1 MAQIEINMAEAAE
14 ATAGSNATLTGSP
27 SGDTQ
32 PGGQGLPSAEEAIRA
47 AESIVGG
54 SANVSPEARLG
65 NLFRRSGTPG
75 VQNAAVSETTQRVNP
90 PEQAAVPP
98 GQEPPD
104 GGREGNDGRGGDN
117 EGPEG
122 SRNIE
127 PNSGP
132 EWETSPERGRWLV
145 EKIVFMETKLPYEV
159 RYNAE
164 NGPIL
169 NEYYAKLKAF
179 VERFQEDRDKESA
192 FDPLKEHQVE
202 VKEGE
207 GFLQAVQRTYDEWLN
222 RGVVPPIPPGQ
233 EELPPPED
241 LTGTNLQELINSYN
255 NLLSRDPQ
263 LRARAI
269 TELAT
274 TREGLLKYF
283 REAKRK
289 DLLKGVDAIL
299 DAIYAAYTGGELSPD
314 RIRIHAD
321 QQIAG
326 AYNTAEN
333 EFLAQIEHD
342 PDVSGLFGVW
352 EPYLRMARAGLE
364 REFND
369 RIWTPENGEW
379 HPSGEEDEGQ
389 ITETFWSPYGGYPDY
404 YVVTA
409 RTPAEFRRAMESF
422 IEIIRNGSLGY
433 SPTDLMNNIQNFQRV
448 FSARASLMANE
459 HAIRLKKEN
468 RPIGPDDMTVDI
480 ATENRQELQGRAFLW
495 YSFYQYEH
503 YNKEEAKSG
512 ATAMALNEGP
522 ARHTAVLRSG
532 EEGEVGS
539 GTWDYDYLPEIEL
552 ALNTQ
557 GSRGQLGSYTPAQEY
572 LRDTIFEIQTEKRM
586 GVVLKDYDR
595 RDTVLT
601 TNFNLR
607 AKRDKRLEEIERYLR
622 RRRGNL
628 NTLSDEDRN
637 YYLAQKAHTRKNRH
651 RIGIHQSSEEMRSLY
666 EGFDNGDAHR
676 RVYQEFKGLNAEEI
690 QQLPRRLQKSFRLG
704 MVQTTMDQVRQE
716 IRNGVVRDGKKV
728 VFKKD
733 DDLPLLTQVIDRLVE
748 EKQIQE
754 IEKGLYRKIYQDA
767 YARAKAGFEVTQQL
781 EGVSHES
788 TVRGGGVYFIYR
800 NRGVVNYVRE
810 YLDFRDK
817 PRKDRK
823 ASDPDIS
830 KWSPQQRKANFTHD
844 QHLGWIIDEMSKGR
858 RKDSFPPEEQALY
871 ELLNLDERETFVDN
885 VPIHSAQEYGMAAVN
900 WIKMRYADDD
910 PIWQEDR
917 FKIKDASGEMI
928 SVIDA
933 KDANDQYLY
942 PNFRAI
948 YRTAVLNKTLE
959 MVINEFATKGFSA
972 KLRYTEYDF
981 DIKSFDP
988 QKGGIEI
995 TPKGESKVM
1004 TLKRPHIFGYTQLG
1018 QPIIAFDNE
1027 GKPIFGY
1034 DQDGNPISL
1043 GAGDFDELGQA
1054 IIYDK
1059 PADIVRNGQI
1069 TEHRRRINLNTR
1081 NPVFL
1086 NDAYKVLE
1094 RDDGKKRGRPS
1105 SFVFV
1110 EEVELDFQNAVDSD
1124 LALHTTHT
1132 YWAYQSNNTHTL
1144 IPEYV
1149 LNQARQIRDG
1159 LIRPEDADIFAGLL
1173 LTLDPTLSRVKSFS
1187 GDKMTLEGIVFDAA
1201 VEESLMG
1208 SVYVKSALNKKTMPV
1223 DGNSEFMGIGYYT
1236 EDLGGDMGFSM
1247 EAVARA
1253 AKMPKR
1259 WARRFAAVL
1268 NSTPIY
1274 VDSMARNVGRKG
1286 VTGATTMMADNIK
1299 DLTHQPVMSQFALT
1313 KFINMIDS
1321 SAALWF
1327 ALVGGTDPKT
1337 GQHHEGLFMKP
1348 TNNADQL
1355 ARLRDKFPHMEQL
1368 PNQQNE
1374 AFYALLESYGRAWDT
1389 LKVIRTMYSDVR
1401 NAGGALLLERKDV
1414 FLPNGRINPEITAES
1429 ERNTGTSR
1437 HIAKMFW
1444 DAYVEWILDEGP
1456 GGGQQA
1462 YGDVAHIYKMLEDPC
1477 VEDRWIEKGE
1487 LFIDQTG
1494 KPIESDKRQKVA
1506 AQSVRLGNKWVE
1518 KGEMY
1523 INRDGVKMR
1532 SNERQQ
1538 VVVRVSVLRTWADW
1552 LFDKMAL

>member
-1 MAQIEINMAEAAE
+1 MAEIEKLMAEAPTDVTGETGQAGAKSDLAGT
-14 ATAGSNATLTGSP
+14 ATATLERP
-27 SGDTQ
+27 Q
-32 PGGQGLPSAEEAIRA
+32 GQDVA
-47 AESIVGG
+47 
-54 SANVSPEARLG
+54 SPEDRL
-65 NLFRRSGTPG
+65 RRWFKRQFGTTEPQG
-75 VQNAAVSETTQRVNP
+75 ASTSEAAQEANP
-90 PEQAAVPP
+90 AEQQAIPP
-98 GQEPPD
+98 GQGPP
-104 GGREGNDGRGGDN
+104 GGDRGGEN
-117 EGPEG
+117 NGGSHEQPPPGPGGPEG
-122 SRNIE
+122 PRVPE
-127 PNSGP
+127 PTSGP
-132 EWETSPERGRWLV
+132 EWEISPERGRWLV
-145 EKIVFMETKLPYEV
+145 EQIVYMETKLPYEV

-169 NEYYAKLKAF
+169 NELYASLKTF
-179 VERFQEDRDKESA
+179 VERFQEDRYKEAA

-202 VKEGE
+202 IKEGE
-207 GFLQAVQRTYDEWLN
+207 GFLQAVQRTYDEWIKN
-222 RGVVPPIPPGQ
+222 GVKGQ
-233 EELPPPED
+233 EEAREAARPPED
-241 LTGTNLQELINSYN
+241 LSGLASLQELITKLDNVSSPSISEEVRAQAAAE
-255 NLLSRDPQ
+255 LPQ
-263 LRARAI
+263 TQA
-269 TELAT
+269 E
-274 TREGLLKYF
+274 LLKYF
-283 REAKRK
+283 KEADRK
-289 DLLKGVDAIL
+289 GLLIGVNAIL
-299 DAIYAAYTGGELSPD
+299 DAIYDNLTSGQHSLTEVRLA
-314 RIRIHAD
+314 AD
-321 QQIAG
+321 QQTVKSLLNEKPA
-326 AYNTAEN
+326 AYNSAELSYISRLMRGDT
-333 EFLAQIEHD
+333 E
-342 PDVSGLFGVW
+342 VTRLFNVW
-352 EPYLRMARAGLE
+352 DPYLRFARSRLE
-364 REFND
+364 EEFTNQE
-369 RIWTPENGEW
+369 WTPLEGEW
-379 HPSGEEDEGQ
+379 RPSAWEGDEQ
-389 ITETFWSPYGGYPDY
+389 ETTETFWTPYGGYPDY
-404 YVVTA
+404 YIVTA
-409 RTPAEFRRAMESF
+409 RTPAQFRRAMESF

-459 HAIRLKKEN
+459 SEIRRLRED
-468 RPIGPDDMTVDI
+468 RPIGPDDMTVGI
-480 ATENRQELQGRAFLW
+480 ATEDRQELQGRAFLW

-552 ALNTQ
+552 ALNAQ

-595 RDTVLT
+595 RDIALSTNLT
-601 TNFNLR
+601 
-607 AKRDKRLEEIERYLR
+607 ACVKRDKRLEETDRYLR
-622 RRRGNL
+622 RYRGNL
-628 NTLSDEDRN
+628 NSLSKKDRD
-637 YYLAQKAHTRKNRH
+637 YYLDHKAHAGKNRQ
-651 RIGIHQSSEEMRSLY
+651 RIGIHQSTEDIRGIY
-666 EGFDNGDAHR
+666 EGFDYGDAHR
-676 RVYQEFKGLNAEEI
+676 RVYQRYRELTPAELKELEELGGL
-690 QQLPRRLQKSFRLG
+690 PKRLLKSVRLG
-704 MVQTTMDQVRQE
+704 TVQTMMDQVRQE
-716 IRNGVVRDGKKV
+716 IRNGVVRNGEKV
-728 VFKKD
+728 VLEKSGRIKD
-733 DDLPLLTQVIDRLVE
+733 DIEGKALLEITLDRLVE
-748 EKQIQE
+748 DKLIQE
-754 IEKGLYRKIYQDA
+754 RERGLYKKIYQDA

-810 YLDFRDK
+810 YLNFRDK

-823 ASDPDIS
+823 ASDVDIS

-871 ELLNLDERETFVDN
+871 NSLNLDERETFVDN
-885 VPIHSAQEYGMAAVN
+885 VPIHSAQEYGMVAVN

-917 FKIKDASGEMI
+917 FKIKDASGKMI

-933 KDANDQYLY
+933 KDANHQYLY

-948 YRTAVLNKTLE
+948 YRTAVLNHTLK
-959 MVINEFATKGFSA
+959 MVINEFATKGFAA

-988 QKGGIEI
+988 QKGEINI

-1034 DQDGNPISL
+1034 DQDGNPIGL
-1043 GAGDFDELGQA
+1043 GQGDFDELGQA

-1069 TEHRRRINLNTR
+1069 AEQRRRVNLNTR

-1086 NDAYKVLE
+1086 NDAYKVFE
-1094 RDDGKKRGRPS
+1094 RDDGRNRS

-1110 EEVELDFQNAVDSD
+1110 EEVELDFQNAVDSY

-1187 GDKMTLEGIVFDAA
+1187 GDKMAVEGIVFDAA

-1247 EAVARA
+1247 EAAARA

-1274 VDSMARNVGRKG
+1274 VDSMARNVGRRG

-1327 ALVGGTDPKT
+1327 ALVGGTDPKA
-1337 GQHHEGLFMKP
+1337 GVHHEGLFMKP

-1355 ARLRDKFPHMEQL
+1355 LQLRQDLISYTQRPEEENKFFYKLMES
-1368 PNQQNE
+1368 
-1374 AFYALLESYGRAWDT
+1374 FGRVWDT
-1389 LKVIRTMYSDVR
+1389 LKVIRTMYSDNR

-1437 HIAKMFW
+1437 HIAERFW
-1444 DAYVEWILDEGP
+1444 DAYIDWLLDPGP
-1456 GGGQQA
+1456 GGGVQA
-1462 YGDVAHIYKMLEDPC
+1462 YQAEAEVYKFLKQPYFYW
-1477 VEDRWIEKGE
+1477 VNNIKGE
-1487 LFIDQTG
+1487 YERKT
-1494 KPIESDKRQKVA
+1494 
-1506 AQSVRLGNKWVE
+1506 
-1518 KGEMY
+1518 
-1523 INRDGVKMR
+1523 DG
-1532 SNERQQ
+1532 
-1538 VVVRVSVLRTWADW
+1538 RTWAGW